1 MAAAGTAV
9 RTQPLAGGQTYR
21 DTTFRGVAQTR
32 HVPGSVFAGCTF
44 EDARLREVHFLGC
57 RFLACTFIDC
67 DLSLARVE
75 RSVFRDVSF
84 DASNLTGVNFALA
97 SSTLHD
103 PLEVDF
109 RDCVMDFA
117 VFRGC
122 QLDRRR
128 LDHCRC
134 HEVDLRDATLRDG
147 VCRGS
152 DFAGADFTGADLSR
166 ADFRKARNYAIDVR
180 STTVKGARFTLPDAA
195 ALLQGLEVQVEQGAP
210 PRPST

>member
-1 MAAAGTAV
+1 M
-9 RTQPLAGGQTYR
+9 RTQPLAGGETYR
-21 DTTFRGVAQTR
+21 DTAFRGVAQTR
-32 HVPGSVFAGCTF
+32 DVSGSVFTGCTF
-44 EDARLREVHFLGC
+44 EDAHLREMRFQDC
-57 RFLACTFIDC
+57 RFLACTFVDC
-67 DLSLARVE
+67 DLSLARVA
-75 RSVFRDVSF
+75 RCVFRDVSF

-97 SSTLHD
+97 RATLHD

-109 RDCVMDFA
+109 RDCVLDFA
-117 VFRGC
+117 IFRGC
-122 QLDRRR
+122 RLDRRR

-180 STTVKGARFTLPDAA
+180 NATVKGARFTLPDAS
-195 ALLQGLEVQVEQGAP
+195 ALLQGLEVEVEPAAP
-210 PRPST
+210 PRAAT